1 MFSKAYNFLF
11 EYFLDQAALS
21 DNTPPPFLLYSLFGQ
36 AIVLQD
42 Y

>member
-21 DNTPPPFLLYSLFGQ
+21 DNTPPLFFCILYLDK
-36 AIVLQD
+36 L
-42 Y
+42 